1 MRSPVFYARRESSL
15 DSKHFVETN
24 TFDEFKR
31 RIEDEDHR
39 QNRRIEELEKL
50 AEEIHTLAKT
60 SAVMCEKL
68 INMNDK
74 LDTVNKDVESL
85 KSKDGETWR
94 RVVWTVIAAILG
106 IVVGFIFKEIGM

>member
-1 MRSPVFYARRESSL
+1 MENE
-15 DSKHFVETN
+15 HFIEKSM
-24 TFDEFKR
+24 FEEFKQ

-94 RVVWTVIAAILG
+94 KVVWTIIAVILG
-106 IVVGFIFKEIGM
+106 IIVRFVFKKLGM

>member
-1 MRSPVFYARRESSL
+1 MENE
-15 DSKHFVETN
+15 HFIEKS
-24 TFDEFKR
+24 TFEEFKQ

-94 RVVWTVIAAILG
+94 NVVWTIIAVILG
-106 IVVGFIFKEIGM
+106 IIVRFVFKELGM

>member
-15 DSKHFVETN
+15 DSEHFVETN

-74 LDTVNKDVESL
+74 LDTVK
-85 KSKDGETWR
+85 
-94 RVVWTVIAAILG
+94 
-106 IVVGFIFKEIGM
+106 

>member
-1 MRSPVFYARRESSL
+1 MENE
-15 DSKHFVETN
+15 HFIEKS
-24 TFDEFKR
+24 TFEEFKQ

-94 RVVWTVIAAILG
+94 KVVWTIIAVILG
-106 IVVGFIFKEIGM
+106 IIVRFVFKKLGM

>member
-1 MRSPVFYARRESSL
+1 
-15 DSKHFVETN
+15 
-24 TFDEFKR
+24 
-31 RIEDEDHR
+31 
-39 QNRRIEELEKL
+39 
-50 AEEIHTLAKT
+50 
-60 SAVMCEKL
+60 MCEKL

-94 RVVWTVIAAILG
+94 KVVWTVIAAILG

>member
-1 MRSPVFYARRESSL
+1 MENE
-15 DSKHFVETN
+15 HFIEKS
-24 TFDEFKR
+24 TFEEFKQ

-94 RVVWTVIAAILG
+94 KVVWTIIAVILG
-106 IVVGFIFKEIGM
+106 IIVRFVFKELGM

>member
-15 DSKHFVETN
+15 DSEHFVETN

-60 SAVMCEKL
+60 SAVMCE
-68 INMNDK
+68 N
-74 LDTVNKDVESL
+74 
-85 KSKDGETWR
+85 
-94 RVVWTVIAAILG
+94 
-106 IVVGFIFKEIGM
+106 